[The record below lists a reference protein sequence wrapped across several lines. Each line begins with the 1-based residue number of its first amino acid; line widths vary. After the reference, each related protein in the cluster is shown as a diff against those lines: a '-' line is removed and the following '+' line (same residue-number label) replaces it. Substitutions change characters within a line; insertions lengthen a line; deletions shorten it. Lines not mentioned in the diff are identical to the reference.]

1 MFFMLSILYLKL
13 VQATDSSCC
22 PQKIVGGVAYQWV
35 EDDENT
41 SMHGCTENCVYTTV
55 GGGDKYCFKEGM
67 GSVQCFNNVTACTDS
82 SNCKHG
88 YQCDT
93 VTNKCIQGALLSFFE
108 TLLCHLI

>member
-1 MFFMLSILYLKL
+1 MELLVYCFLIIVYLKL
-13 VQATDSSCC
+13 DPASASSCC
-22 PQKIVGGVAYQWV
+22 PQKIVGGVAYQLL

-67 GSVQCFNNVTACTDS
+67 GLVQCFDNMTACTDS

-88 YQCDT
+88 YACDT
-93 VTNKCIQGALLSFFE
+93 ITNSCVKGDS
-108 TLLCHLI
+108 LIFVL